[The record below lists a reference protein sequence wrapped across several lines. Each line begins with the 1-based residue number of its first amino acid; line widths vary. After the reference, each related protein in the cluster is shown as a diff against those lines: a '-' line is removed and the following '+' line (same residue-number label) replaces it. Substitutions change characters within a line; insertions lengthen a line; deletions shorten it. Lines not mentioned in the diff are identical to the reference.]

1 MLCLDFTPSNEGEIS
16 LGIIDW
22 ARKRSPW
29 VIHFN
34 AGSCNGCD
42 IELTASFAPKYD
54 LERFGILRKGSPRHS
69 DILVVTGPV
78 TRQAKDRFTRIYEQM
93 PEPKHIIAVGSC
105 AISGAPFNGSYNIHG
120 GVDKILP
127 VDVYVSGCPPKPE
140 VIINGLMKIIRNE
153 DK

>member
-1 MLCLDFTPSNEGEIS
+1 MLCIDFTPSNEGEIS
-16 LGIIDW
+16 LGIRDW

-78 TRQAKDRFTRIYEQM
+78 TRCN
-93 PEPKHIIAVGSC
+93 HC
-105 AISGAPFNGSYNIHG
+105 AALVSDSFSTQKAQSICSGPF
-120 GVDKILP
+120 V
-127 VDVYVSGCPPKPE
+127 CPAHAARTIERLCE
-140 VIINGLMKIIRNE
+140 VIVQNLGEMW
-153 DK
+153 